1 MQGLRFFSIF
11 TFLFLSLFIQKT
23 CDVSSIL
30 ETAETISV
38 AEKNPIIQ
46 ISGLNKFVKKQKSYK
61 SVFLASS
68 VSYLLASFEISD
80 EKIVIVFKNLPKP
93 SFDNPSR
100 APPVV

>member
-11 TFLFLSLFIQKT
+11 TFVLLSLFIQKT
-23 CDVSSIL
+23 CHFTSLLSSD
-30 ETAETISV
+30 ETFTTAEKTPV
-38 AEKNPIIQ
+38 IQ
-46 ISGLNKFVKKQKSYK
+46 ISGLSKFVSKQKTHK

-68 VSYLLASFEISD
+68 SVQVFAAFETAD
-80 EKIVIVFKNLPKP
+80 EKILIVFNNLPKP